1 MSAGA
6 PQDKFFYDKDDIRE
20 HGLGIVTAAI
30 FLAGEMAGTGVL
42 ALPAAMIGT
51 GWAGLMLIVLF
62 TLNACY
68 SGTRLGMCWV
78 ILEERYPEFK
88 GIIRDPYPTIGEKA
102 VGRWGR

>member
-6 PQDKFFYDKDDIRE
+6 PQSQYFYDEKDIRE

-51 GWAGLMLIVLF
+51 GES
-62 TLNACY
+62 ACV
-68 SGTRLGMCWV
+68 SQP
-78 ILEERYPEFK
+78 LEEC
-88 GIIRDPYPTIGEKA
+88 
-102 VGRWGR
+102 